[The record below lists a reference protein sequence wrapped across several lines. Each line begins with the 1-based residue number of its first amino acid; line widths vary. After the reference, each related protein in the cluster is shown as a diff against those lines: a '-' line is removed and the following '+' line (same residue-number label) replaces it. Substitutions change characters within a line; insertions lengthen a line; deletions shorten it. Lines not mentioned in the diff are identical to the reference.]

1 MDPFDAA
8 KLVHERIMRV
18 EPEHVTRK
26 IIGYIYL
33 QDYPDQ
39 EMIRLALGPDTLIHN
54 VIQKAK
60 DALNLNSTSVFCS
73 PSITPVNTA
82 DPLLQFGRFPPHSP
96 SSAFHVA
103 ASRCKPQLSD
113 EHSCL
118 TEIFYP
124 GYDPQQQFLQPEETT
139 DFGNLNYPSDYCYP
153 EAALIRRG
161 RNSPCP
167 LKLPAKA
174 CHYFNKGFCR
184 NGASCRYFHGH
195 PFPESYSHMIDPN
208 LCEYGDEDELLSPGS
223 LEKLELEITE
233 LLKYKK
239 GHPVSIAS
247 LPMMYYEKYG
257 RTLQAEG
264 YLTESQ
270 RHGKPGYNLTK
281 LLARLKFVRLIER
294 PHGQHSIVLA
304 EDAAKYMDPYGERSD
319 PGPIV
324 SGSRQ
329 IYLTFPAE
337 STFTEED
344 VSDYF
349 ETFGPV
355 QDVRM
360 PCQQKRM
367 FGFVTFFSADTAKI
381 VLSTGNPHYVCGAR
395 VLVKPYR
402 EKPKLSERKH
412 QERLESSIFYHLQHA
427 DFDSGLQERF
437 KPPRLL
443 RKHLMEEQVLEI
455 ETRRLAQLQ
464 LSRKPMATLSYSHP
478 PMDEFHTSQRVYMF
492 LIVIYFSYMN
502 INVRNGGSSDEDIPK
517 YSGSPYTDDESNLRI
532 NLPDSPFASGLTASE
547 SAAK

>member
-1 MDPFDAA
+1 MDPFEAA

-18 EPEHVTRK
+18 EAEHVTRK

-33 QDYPDQ
+33 QDHPDQ

-54 VIQKAK
+54 IIQRAK
-60 DALNLNSTSVFCS
+60 DALNLNSTSVFRS
-73 PSITPVNTA
+73 PSVTPVNIA
-82 DPLLQFGRFPPHSP
+82 DPLPRPAHFSPHSP
-96 SSAFHVA
+96 FPFSLAFHAA
-103 ASRCKPQLSD
+103 ASRCKPQLFD

-118 TEIFYP
+118 TEIPYS
-124 GYDPQQQFLQPEETT
+124 GYDPQQLFLQPEESM
-139 DFGNLNYPSDYCYP
+139 DSENLNYPSDYCYP
-153 EAALIRRG
+153 EAALIRCS
-161 RNSPCP
+161 RNSPSP

-184 NGASCRYFHGH
+184 NGTSCRYFHGH
-195 PFPESYSHMIDPN
+195 PFPESYLHMIDPS

-270 RHGKPGYNLTK
+270 RHGKTGYNLTK
-281 LLARLKFVRLIER
+281 LLARLKFVHLIER
-294 PHGQHSIVLA
+294 PHGQHSVVLA
-304 EDAAKYMDPYGERSD
+304 EDAAKYMDPHGERSD

-324 SGSRQ
+324 NGSRQ

-344 VSDYF
+344 VADYF
-349 ETFGPV
+349 DTFGPV

-367 FGFVTFFSADTAKI
+367 FGFVTFFNTDTVKM

-402 EKPKLSERKH
+402 EKPKLCERKH
-412 QERLESSIFYHLQHA
+412 QDRLESSIFYHLQRA

-443 RKHLMEEQVLEI
+443 RKRLMEDQVLER

-464 LSRKPMATLSYSHP
+464 LSRKPMTTLPYFGP
-478 PMDEFHTSQRVYMF
+478 PMDELHISQPERSSH
-492 LIVIYFSYMN
+492 LLHIWN
-502 INVRNGGSSDEDIPK
+502 RGSSDEDNPRDA
-517 YSGSPYTDDESNLRI
+517 GSPYADDERNQQI
-532 NLPDSPFASGLTASE
+532 NLPDSPFATGVTRSV
-547 SAAK
+547 SAVI

>member
-1 MDPFDAA
+1 MDPFEAA
-8 KLVHERIMRV
+8 RVVHERIMKV
-18 EPEHVTRK
+18 EPEQVTRK
-26 IIGYIYL
+26 ILAYIYF
-33 QDYPDQ
+33 QVYPEQ

-60 DALNLNSTSVFCS
+60 DEFNLNSNSVFRS
-73 PSITPVNTA
+73 PSMTPVNIA
-82 DPLLQFGRFPPHSP
+82 DPLLQFSHF
-96 SSAFHVA
+96 SSAYHKA

-113 EHSCL
+113 EHSYL
-118 TEIFYP
+118 AEIPYSSNEP
-124 GYDPQQQFLQPEETT
+124 PQKFHQLEETM
-139 DFGNLNYPSDYCYP
+139 DFENLNYPSGYCYP
-153 EAALIRRG
+153 EAALIRPN
-161 RNSPCP
+161 RNSPSP
-167 LKLPAKA
+167 FKFPVKA

-184 NGASCRYFHGH
+184 NGTSCRYFHGH
-195 PFPESYSHMIDPN
+195 PFPESYPHTIDPN
-208 LCEYGDEDELLSPGS
+208 LCEYCDEDEVLSPGS

-233 LLKYKK
+233 LLKYK
-239 GHPVSIAS
+239 HPVSIAS

-270 RHGKPGYNLTK
+270 RHGKAGYNLTK

-294 PHGQHSIVLA
+294 PHGQHSVVLA
-304 EDAAKYMDPYGERSD
+304 EDAAKYMDPHGERSD

-349 ETFGPV
+349 DTFGPV

-367 FGFVTFFSADTAKI
+367 FGFVTFFSADTVKM

-402 EKPKLSERKH
+402 EKSKLSERKH
-412 QERLESSIFYHLQHA
+412 QERLESSIFCHLQRS
-427 DFDSGLQERF
+427 DFDSRLRERF
-437 KPPRLL
+437 KSPRML
-443 RKHLMEEQVLEI
+443 RKHLMEEQFLEL
-455 ETRRLAQLQ
+455 ETGRLAQLQ
-464 LSRKPMATLSYSHP
+464 LSRKPMAALPYFHS
-478 PMDEFHTSQRVYMF
+478 PMDEFNISQPHSNH
-492 LIVIYFSYMN
+492 LLDIQNS
-502 INVRNGGSSDEDIPK
+502 GSSEEDNPK
-517 YSGSPYTDDESNLRI
+517 YSGSHYADDESNQRI
-532 NLPDSPFASGLTASE
+532 NLPDSPFASGVVTSSVSSVL
-547 SAAK
+547 